1 VDGMELA
8 PRRFAE
14 TLVLSP
20 KGRIDHAT
28 AEPFRSALW
37 REMEASGADLL
48 RIVLDVSDLDYI
60 SSAGLRVLM
69 LAAKRA
75 RSGGGILV
83 VAAPRPMVREIL
95 EISKF
100 TLVFPVFATVRE
112 AVSTASPE
120 ALAAFDAL

>member
-1 VDGMELA
+1 MNGMELA

-20 KGRIDHAT
+20 TGRIDHAT
-28 AEPFRSALW
+28 AEQFRSALW
-37 REMEASGADLL
+37 RELEAPGGGP
-48 RIVLDVSDLDYI
+48 RRVVLDVSGLDYI

-69 LAAKRA
+69 LAAKHA
-75 RSGGGILV
+75 RSRGGLLM

-112 AVSTASPE
+112 AVATASPE
-120 ALAAFDAL
+120 ALAAFDAP

>member
-1 VDGMELA
+1 MELA
-8 PRRFAE
+8 PRRFAQ

-20 KGRIDHAT
+20 KGRIDHGT

-37 REMEASGADLL
+37 QELEAPPNDPL
-48 RIVLDVSDLDYI
+48 RLVLDASDLEYI

-69 LAAKRA
+69 LAAKHIRA
-75 RSGGGILV
+75 RGGTLV

-112 AVSTASPE
+112 AVATASPE
-120 ALAAFDAL
+120 ALTAFDAP